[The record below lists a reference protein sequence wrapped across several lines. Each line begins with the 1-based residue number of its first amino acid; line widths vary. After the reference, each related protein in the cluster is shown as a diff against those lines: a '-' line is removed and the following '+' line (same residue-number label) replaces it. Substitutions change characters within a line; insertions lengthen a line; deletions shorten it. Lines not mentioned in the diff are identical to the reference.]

1 MQLEKASREGEQGR
15 GAGKESRAGEQGRR
29 AGKGGVRVAAE

>member
-15 GAGKESRAGEQGRR
+15 GAGKGSREGEQGR
-29 AGKGGVRVAAE
+29 GE